1 MSPRRQS
8 QVEQSSNVTPLRQTY
23 QLKVTLER
31 IKPPIW
37 RRLLVDSRMTL
48 DALHNAIQVSM
59 GWGNAHLHHFI
70 DRQNTIYAPMDE
82 DTFGFSDP
90 DQIDESMILLNEL
103 LTKEKD
109 WIKYEYDFGDGWEH
123 KILLEKILP
132 MEKNQFPVSC
142 IKGKRACPPED
153 CGGPWGYNSIIEAL
167 AEPDTEEHAELLEW
181 LEADLDDPEF
191 FSSEEAN
198 VILQEVFEGVKF
210 KAKPGLPDE
219 MKRIEEHGTSDIFNE
234 VFSGEMLPDISAAP
248 PEIKELLNGMQETVE
263 VMMDMNELLDQAAE
277 ALETIATIS
286 KEKKVVAIAKKMLKK
301 LDE

>member
-1 MSPRRQS
+1 MSPKRQP
-8 QVEQSSNVTPLRQTY
+8 QVNQVSNVTPLRQTY
-23 QLKVTLER
+23 QLKITLEH

-37 RRLLVDSRMTL
+37 RRLLVDSRITL
-48 DALHNAIQVSM
+48 DALHDAIQVSM
-59 GWGNAHLHHFI
+59 GWENAHLHHFI
-70 DRQNTIYAPMDE
+70 DRQNTLYAPLNE
-82 DTFGFSDP
+82 DTFGFSDL
-90 DQIDESMILLNEL
+90 DQIDESMILLHEL

-153 CGGPWGYNSIIEAL
+153 CGGPWGYSSVLEAL

-191 FSSEEAN
+191 FSSEETN
-198 VILQEVFEGVKF
+198 VILQEVFEGAKF

-219 MKRIEEHGTSDIFNE
+219 MKRVDEHGESDLFNE
-234 VFSGEMLPDISAAP
+234 DFFGEMLSDISAAS
-248 PEIKELLNGMQETVE
+248 PEVKELLSGMHETIG
-263 VMMDMNELLDQAAE
+263 VMMEMSELLDQAAE

-286 KEKKVVAIAKKMLKK
+286 KDKKVVAIAKKMLKN